1 MKFHA
6 IAYGTVG
13 TRPELE
19 AGMAGK
25 NPVLYQRMLNDL
37 KDYVR
42 LCDQAGFAG
51 FGHPEHHLQ
60 IEGMEATG
68 SPGLLSMFI
77 GQHSERLRVD
87 VLGYVLNTHNPL
99 RVAEDVAMMDH
110 MLQGRLNVAFVR
122 GYQARWVQNY
132 ATRPGVEAVGHW
144 NKKQASDLL
153 NRRVFEEG
161 VAIIKKA
168 WTQDTFC
175 HRGEFWQFPP
185 PTPQTRI
192 PWKPIPATARG

>member
-1 MKFHA
+1 MKFNA
-6 IAYGTVG
+6 IDYCTVG
-13 TRPELE
+13 TRKEIE
-19 AGMAGK
+19 GSMAGK
-25 NPVLYQRMLNDL
+25 RPELYQRMLKDL
-37 KDYVR
+37 KEYVTV
-42 LCDQAGFAG
+42 CDQTGFEG

-77 GQHSERLRVD
+77 GQHSTRLKVD

-110 MLQGRLNVAFVR
+110 MLEGRLNVAFVR

-132 ATRPGVEAVGHW
+132 GSLPGVEAVGHW
-144 NKKQASDLL
+144 NKKQASDLK
-153 NRRVFEEG
+153 NRRAFEES
-161 VAIIKKA
+161 VAVIKKA
-168 WTQDTFC
+168 WSNDTFS

-185 PTPQTRI
+185 EDR
-192 PWKPIPATARG
+192 KSVV